1 MTPQTPRTHHWNGA
15 SYQTLLS
22 AAETGGSLSILHVD
36 TPAHSGP
43 PSHIHA
49 AEDEVFLILEGSIDF
64 LVGEDRFTCG
74 PMQTAF
80 VPRGV
85 VHSFRTGPDGARG
98 LTVITPGGFEGFF
111 AEMAQAGLQLPQDLA
126 AVRAVAARYGAHFTG
141 PGLAQEGCQDA

>member
-15 SYQTLLS
+15 SYQTLL
-22 AAETGGSLSILHVD
+22 AAEDSGGSLSILLVD
-36 TPAHSGP
+36 APAHSGP

-49 AEDEVFLILEGSIDF
+49 AEDEVFIILDGSIDF
-64 LVGEDRFTCG
+64 LVGQDRFTCG

-98 LTVITPGGFEGFF
+98 LGVMTPGGFEGFF
-111 AEMAQAGLQLPQDLA
+111 AEMARSGLQLPHDLA
-126 AVRAVAARYGAHFTG
+126 AVRAIAARYGSRFTG
-141 PGLAQEGCQDA
+141 PGLAQMGHQDA